1 MAAVSIGNSEKGYTR
16 QITNVAAGTLDT
28 DAVNVAQ
35 LKALNDKVT
44 DGTLSSGKNI
54 TIHTTTDANGVKKN
68 TIDLNDNIT
77 FGSDTDVANEVKV
90 DGTKG
95 QVVIGDAKNGGIVIG
110 NQDNGQGTTGHYVT
124 GLDNTKWDKDNIVE
138 DRAATE
144 GQLKDIS
151 ESINNISNT
160 VGSGTRE
167 FVGDSGSKVSVKLG
181 ESMNLKGGA
190 AGELSDGNI
199 GVVTNSNKDGFDI
212 KLAKDL
218 KDLNSVT
225 SNTVTTKELTVSEK
239 ANIGNVSI
247 SKDNV
252 TIGTGDSKT
261 VITNES
267 LTTGSV
273 TTGNTTINNGGLTI
287 KNEDSSKNITV
298 ENNNVSMG
306 GNRIQNVGDAQA
318 STDAINK
325 GQFDSTIS
333 NINSGMT
340 EMNGRIGSLDR
351 RVDRVG
357 AGAAALAALHPL
369 DYDPTSRWEISAGVG
384 NYKGAN
390 AVALG
395 AFYRLNYDTMVSIGS
410 SYGGGENMVNAG
422 VTLRI
427 GQGETRT
434 YSSQD
439 AVSQELNNLK
449 SVVEQ
454 QNRKL
459 EDQSNQIAA
468 QNNKIESQSEQLTAQ
483 NNKIAAQDRK
493 IEAQSQQLE
502 TQNQKIENLTA
513 AVEALS
519 KTK

>member
-1 MAAVSIGNSEKGYTR
+1 M
-16 QITNVAAGTLDT
+16 
-28 DAVNVAQ
+28 
-35 LKALNDKVT
+35 
-44 DGTLSSGKNI
+44 
-54 TIHTTTDANGVKKN
+54 
-68 TIDLNDNIT
+68 
-77 FGSDTDVANEVKV
+77 
-90 DGTKG
+90 
-95 QVVIGDAKNGGIVIG
+95 
-110 NQDNGQGTTGHYVT
+110 
-124 GLDNTKWDKDNIVE
+124 
-138 DRAATE
+138 
-144 GQLKDIS
+144 
-151 ESINNISNT
+151 
-160 VGSGTRE
+160 
-167 FVGDSGSKVSVKLG
+167 
-181 ESMNLKGGA
+181 
-190 AGELSDGNI
+190 
-199 GVVTNSNKDGFDI
+199 
-212 KLAKDL
+212 
-218 KDLNSVT
+218 
-225 SNTVTTKELTVSEK
+225 
-239 ANIGNVSI
+239 
-247 SKDNV
+247 
-252 TIGTGDSKT
+252 
-261 VITNES
+261 
-267 LTTGSV
+267 
-273 TTGNTTINNGGLTI
+273 TI

>member
-1 MAAVSIGNSEKGYTR
+1 
-16 QITNVAAGTLDT
+16 
-28 DAVNVAQ
+28 
-35 LKALNDKVT
+35 
-44 DGTLSSGKNI
+44 
-54 TIHTTTDANGVKKN
+54 
-68 TIDLNDNIT
+68 
-77 FGSDTDVANEVKV
+77 
-90 DGTKG
+90 
-95 QVVIGDAKNGGIVIG
+95 
-110 NQDNGQGTTGHYVT
+110 
-124 GLDNTKWDKDNIVE
+124 
-138 DRAATE
+138 
-144 GQLKDIS
+144 
-151 ESINNISNT
+151 
-160 VGSGTRE
+160 
-167 FVGDSGSKVSVKLG
+167 
-181 ESMNLKGGA
+181 
-190 AGELSDGNI
+190 
-199 GVVTNSNKDGFDI
+199 
-212 KLAKDL
+212 
-218 KDLNSVT
+218 
-225 SNTVTTKELTVSEK
+225 
-239 ANIGNVSI
+239 
-247 SKDNV
+247 
-252 TIGTGDSKT
+252 
-261 VITNES
+261 
-267 LTTGSV
+267 
-273 TTGNTTINNGGLTI
+273 
-287 KNEDSSKNITV
+287 
-298 ENNNVSMG
+298 
-306 GNRIQNVGDAQA
+306 
-318 STDAINK
+318 
-325 GQFDSTIS
+325 
-333 NINSGMT
+333 MT

>member
-1 MAAVSIGNSEKGYTR
+1 M
-16 QITNVAAGTLDT
+16 
-28 DAVNVAQ
+28 
-35 LKALNDKVT
+35 
-44 DGTLSSGKNI
+44 
-54 TIHTTTDANGVKKN
+54 
-68 TIDLNDNIT
+68 
-77 FGSDTDVANEVKV
+77 
-90 DGTKG
+90 
-95 QVVIGDAKNGGIVIG
+95 
-110 NQDNGQGTTGHYVT
+110 
-124 GLDNTKWDKDNIVE
+124 
-138 DRAATE
+138 
-144 GQLKDIS
+144 
-151 ESINNISNT
+151 
-160 VGSGTRE
+160 
-167 FVGDSGSKVSVKLG
+167 
-181 ESMNLKGGA
+181 
-190 AGELSDGNI
+190 
-199 GVVTNSNKDGFDI
+199 
-212 KLAKDL
+212 
-218 KDLNSVT
+218 
-225 SNTVTTKELTVSEK
+225 TTKELTVSEK

-427 GQGETRT
+427 RPGRNENVFVAGCGVTG
-434 YSSQD
+434 
-439 AVSQELNNLK
+439 
-449 SVVEQ
+449 
-454 QNRKL
+454 
-459 EDQSNQIAA
+459 
-468 QNNKIESQSEQLTAQ
+468 
-483 NNKIAAQDRK
+483 
-493 IEAQSQQLE
+493 
-502 TQNQKIENLTA
+502 TQ
-513 AVEALS
+513 
-519 KTK
+519 